1 MQSITFKVNK
11 ECKERLDKFFEENKE
26 LKRQAI
32 LAKIIIEF
40 LNRQEKSQT

>member
-11 ECKERLDKFFEENKE
+11 ECKERLDKFFKDNKE

-32 LAKIIIEF
+32 LEKIIIEF
-40 LNRQEKSQT
+40 LNKQGKNQT

>member
-11 ECKERLDKFFEENKE
+11 ECKERLDRFFTENKE

-40 LNRQEKSQT
+40 LNKQEKIQT